1 MNSIKFNFVVNVNE
15 IVYDSLVYKVFVSD
29 QAFRRNKF
37 EFYIFDVV
45 DQFLVVRGIV
55 LLSINEFG
63 LLIYNYRLFK
73 EDVC

>member
-1 MNSIKFNFVVNVNE
+1 MDSKFNFVFNVNE

-45 DQFLVVRGIV
+45 DQFLKM
-55 LLSINEFG
+55 E
-63 LLIYNYRLFK
+63 Y
-73 EDVC
+73 